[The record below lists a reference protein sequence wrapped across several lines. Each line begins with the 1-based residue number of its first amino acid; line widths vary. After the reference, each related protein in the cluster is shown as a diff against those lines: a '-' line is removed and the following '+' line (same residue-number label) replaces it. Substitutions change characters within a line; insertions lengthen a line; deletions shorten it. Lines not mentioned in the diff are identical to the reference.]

1 MPTFPSNTN
10 SIPNNLGKPN
20 PPIILR
26 RNAGRIP
33 GGKARHNPSRN
44 PLRKAVRN
52 PPRKGWRRAMR
63 APGRDTGH
71 TTRHHPEPTPTS
83 TNTPTTAHPK
93 NTRGKRPRMGGR
105 GGARPRGGRGRGRRG
120 YSRRPLLPLQPQK
133 TNQGGQQVQDLI
145 GIGHRPKNHQP
156 NPLKRQRPP
165 TALFRRPLDRRHRHR
180 LDPPHEP
187 PTTTIRPRHALRTGN
202 LQTPLKLLTSTKH
215 LGYLH

>member
-83 TNTPTTAHPK
+83 TNTPTTAHPEK
-93 NTRGKRPRMGGR
+93 RAGKAPGNGREGR
-105 GGARPRGGRGRGRRG
+105 GASPRG
-120 YSRRPLLPLQPQK
+120 
-133 TNQGGQQVQDLI
+133 
-145 GIGHRPKNHQP
+145 
-156 NPLKRQRPP
+156 
-165 TALFRRPLDRRHRHR
+165 
-180 LDPPHEP
+180 
-187 PTTTIRPRHALRTGN
+187 TG
-202 LQTPLKLLTSTKH
+202 
-215 LGYLH
+215 

>member
-83 TNTPTTAHPK
+83 TNTPTTAHPEK
-93 NTRGKRPRMGGR
+93 RAGKARGWV
-105 GGARPRGGRGRGRRG
+105 GGARPLGDGVGGDGDTPVA
-120 YSRRPLLPLQPQK
+120 PLLPLQPQK
-133 TNQGGQQVQDLI
+133 MNQGGQQIQYLI

-156 NPLKRQRPP
+156 KSFERQRPP
-165 TALFRRPLDRRHRHR
+165 TPFFGRPLDRRHRHR
-180 LDPPHEP
+180 LDPSHEP
-187 PTTTIRPRHALRTGN
+187 STAVIRPLRTLRTGN
-202 LQTPLKLLTSTKH
+202 LQNPFSYPIPIGH